1 MTTPGIAFISSS
13 FDMRPLAGQLQSL
26 RPDWKV
32 LVWPDDGWDQAEVA
46 VCWNTPPGVYARMPR
61 LALVHG
67 IAAGIDNIVEHHDLR
82 ETRVCRVIDTAQT
95 RGMVEYIQWGV
106 TYFQRDFDRVL
117 AQQARSEWKRPVL
130 RAAEDCRVGIMGLG
144 ATGATV
150 AQSLA
155 ANGYRV
161 SGFCRT
167 PRSVEGVET
176 FAGDAQWAPFLS
188 SLNILVCMLP
198 LTPATRHVLG
208 RKTFDLLPRGTG
220 LIHAGRGEQLV
231 PEDLRDA
238 IASGQLRGAIID
250 VFPQEPLP
258 PDDSLWR
265 TPGIVVTP
273 HMATMAST
281 KVILSQIVGNVERLG
296 SGEALVNAV
305 DVSKY

>member
-1 MTTPGIAFISSS
+1 MSSS
-13 FDMRPLAGQLQSL
+13 FDMRPLACRLHSL

-32 LVWPDDGWDQAEVA
+32 LVWPADGWNQAEVA
-46 VCWNTPPGVYARMPR
+46 VCWNTPPDVYARMPR

-67 IAAGIDNIVEHHDLR
+67 ITAGIDNIVEHHDLR
-82 ETRVCRVIDTAQT
+82 DTRVCRVIDTAQT

-130 RAAEDCRVGIMGLG
+130 RAAEDCRVGVLGLG
-144 ATGATV
+144 AMGTTV
-150 AQSLA
+150 AHALA
-155 ANGYRV
+155 ANGYKV
-161 SGFCRT
+161 SGFSRT
-167 PRSVEGVET
+167 LRSVESVKCL
-176 FAGDAQWAPFLS
+176 AGEAQWPTFLS
-188 SLNILVCMLP
+188 SLDTLVCMLP
-198 LTPATRHVLG
+198 LTPATRHLLA
-208 RKTFDLLPRGTG
+208 RKTFDMLPRGAG

-238 IASGQLRGAIID
+238 IASGQLRGAVID

-258 PDDSLWR
+258 PDDPLWR

-281 KVILSQIVGNVERLG
+281 EIILSQIIGNVERLR
-296 SGEALVNAV
+296 SGEELVNAV
-305 DVSKY
+305 DVFRY